1 MGGWGSFVF
10 CISHKLSSQHYGIM
24 PTPSSKLDITGTME
38 YEWFCEKKKSK
49 LLSFGIF
56 LFLDKRERFKFVK
69 NKVYQI

>member
-38 YEWFCEKKKSK
+38 YEWFCEKKNPNYY
-49 LLSFGIF
+49 LLAFFSFLIKEKD
-56 LFLDKRERFKFVK
+56 LSL
-69 NKVYQI
+69 